1 MENQGIEEKEEMFR
15 TAEGMSARPF
25 LTDERKLDKLSAILK
40 KDGVTAFEYHMQAD
54 RMILYDD
61 RMEASAELPDYL
73 SRMKDRGNIRLKDQW
88 KVEELLTGK
97 CEGPIEV
104 RMKEEDGRSTRKIFD
119 VSPVQEDGAGCE
131 ILVGIIRDITVQRK
145 KEQLLEDQAKKD
157 AMTSLYN
164 HFYGRELINEYL
176 GAKSPYDSCGLM
188 VIDVDYFK
196 NVNDHYG
203 HLFGDTVLTEIAH
216 LFLDLFE
223 PKDIVMRAGG
233 DEFAILVKEVNHAT
247 LVKKA
252 MQLVKAVEQMTFPG
266 SSYTATCSVGVCYL
280 SENVSGFTYD
290 QLFENA
296 DWALCRA
303 KQNGRNRYE
312 FCDNLYRFEQ
322 NQKKRHDPDI
332 DSRYLQND
340 IVATAFEIF
349 EKMNSFNAAIE
360 MLMKVIGFRF
370 QLDRITIIGTDIRSK
385 VAGRQYQ
392 WTSGNV
398 EEALPVPG
406 SFTKEDFL
414 TLFHSYDEYGTTV
427 LQYDEMDM
435 YSEDAKALLMQGG
448 AKTVVYVAMYCEGKY
463 RGAISYVT
471 CESKRYWSK
480 QNRSQMGELTKI
492 ISAHLEKK
500 NAMNALGRG
509 AISSP
514 EYDSLTGLLS
524 FTRFREEVERVIVGG
539 YATSHVVVYSDF
551 EDFKY
556 FNQKYGYSM
565 GDQLLREFANY
576 VIGTMEP
583 ETESYFTRV
592 VADQFILF
600 MPYDLSR
607 DAVRGVTRINNEFIR
622 RISQKIPGMRM
633 KIRTG
638 IYLVEEGCLSASA
651 AIDAANFARKQ
662 TTGSSGSVV
671 LYDETMQQKKIL
683 ENEIVNG
690 LDEAMQEKQF
700 KVYLQPRFS
709 LKDLSVVGA
718 EALIRW
724 QKPDGTM
731 LYPDSF
737 IPLYEKNGRVVD
749 LDFYVFEQ
757 VAGFLAKN
765 NRLGRRQVPV
775 SINASILH
783 AADEN
788 TIQHYL
794 EILKKYDVDPMLT
807 EIELTETAAV
817 TDYGNVRRLFKRL
830 QGANMKTA
838 MDDFGAGYSVLNTV
852 IDIPVNTVKIDRA
865 FINNCQSSERGVYFL
880 KQMVA
885 VVKGLGYHVVCEGV
899 ETEEQVEI
907 LREAGCEEAQGYW
920 FARPMPI
927 EEYEKLVYREK

>member
-1 MENQGIEEKEEMFR
+1 MEKNRKEE
-15 TAEGMSARPF
+15 TIQETEKAISGRPF
-25 LTDERKLDKLSAILK
+25 LADKQKLSRLAAILK
-40 KDGVTAFEYHMQAD
+40 KDRVTAFEYYPQED
-54 RMILYDD
+54 RIVIYDEQ
-61 RMEASAELPDYL
+61 MEALEEVNGYL
-73 SRMKDRGNIRLKDQW
+73 KLLADGNRVHQKDCW
-88 KVEELLTGK
+88 KVEELLSGK
-97 CEGPIEV
+97 SKGPVEV
-104 RMKEEDGRSTRKIFD
+104 RTKEAGGGWARKIVD
-119 VSPVQEDGAGCE
+119 ISLLGGDEAGE
-131 ILVGIIRDITVQRK
+131 EVLVGIAKDITMQK
-145 KEQLLEDQAKKD
+145 KREEFLEDQAKKD

-164 HFYGRELINEYL
+164 HYYGRELINEYL
-176 GAKSPYDSCGLM
+176 RTKNPYDSCGLM
-188 VIDVDYFK
+188 VVDIDYFK

-203 HLFGDTVLTEIAH
+203 HLFGDKVLTTIAH
-216 LFLDLFE
+216 LFLDMFE
-223 PKDIVMRAGG
+223 KKDVVMRAGG
-233 DEFAILVKEVNHAT
+233 DEFVILVKEINHVA

-252 MQLVKAVEQMTFPG
+252 MQLVKSVEKLTFPD
-266 SSYTATCSVGVCYL
+266 SSYSATCSVGVCYL
-280 SENVSGFTYD
+280 SKNISGFTYD

-296 DWALCRA
+296 DWALYRA

-312 FCDNLYRFEQ
+312 FCDNLYRFELNRDEQ
-322 NQKKRHDPDI
+322 SDPDI
-332 DSRYLQND
+332 DARYLQND

-349 EKMNSFNAAIE
+349 EKMNSFNTAIE
-360 MLMKVIGFRF
+360 LLLKVIGYRF
-370 QLDRITIIGTDIRSK
+370 QLDRITIMGTDIKSRT
-385 VAGRQYQ
+385 VGRQYQ
-392 WTSGNV
+392 WTSGRGQ
-398 EEALPVPG
+398 EALQTPARYE
-406 SFTKEDFL
+406 KEDFL
-414 TLFHSYDEYGTTV
+414 TLFHSYDEYGTAV
-427 LQYDEMDM
+427 LQYDELTMF
-435 YSEDAKALLMQGG
+435 SEEAQALLMQGG
-448 AKTVVYVAMYCEGKY
+448 AKTVVFAAMYCEGKY
-463 RGAISYVT
+463 KGAIAYVS
-471 CESKRYWSK
+471 CENRRYWSK
-480 QNRSQMGELTKI
+480 QNRSQLGELTKI

-500 NAMNALGRG
+500 NAMNASARG
-509 AISSP
+509 IISSP

-524 FTRFREEVERVIVGG
+524 FSRFREEVERIIVGG
-539 YATSHVVVYSDF
+539 YATSHVIVYSDF

-576 VIGTMEP
+576 VIETMEQ
-583 ETESYFTRV
+583 EAEAYFTRV

-600 MPYDLSR
+600 MPYDAGR
-607 DAVRGVTRINNEFIR
+607 DAVKGVTRINNEFIEWVGQR
-622 RISQKIPGMRM
+622 LPGMRL

-638 IYLVEEGCLSASA
+638 IYFVEAGCVSASA

-662 TTGSSGSVV
+662 ATGKFRPVV
-671 LYDETMQQKKIL
+671 LYDEALRQKKIL

-690 LDEAMQEKQF
+690 LDEAMQKHQL

-709 LKDLSVVGA
+709 LNDLSVVGA

-765 NRLGRRQVPV
+765 NELGRKQVPI

-783 AADEN
+783 ASDED

-794 EILKKYDVDPMLT
+794 GILEKYGVDPTLT

-830 QGANMKTA
+830 QNANMKTA

-899 ETEEQVEI
+899 ETQEQVEI
-907 LREAGCEEAQGYW
+907 LRQAGCEEAQGYW

-927 EEYEKLVYREK
+927 EEYEKLVYQEK